1 MKYLN
6 KYGGV
11 TKLNKLFESDD
22 EDEDDYI
29 PKGYKYSNNYTSLS
43 HKNPQES
50 LYLFS
55 LNLNI

>member
-11 TKLNKLFESDD
+11 TKLNKLFESD
-22 EDEDDYI
+22 DEDDYI